1 VGLAFE
7 AIATISQALE
17 RLEVGELAL
26 IGFGDQSRVLQPFAS
41 GVAKVSLGQE
51 LRSSLLKFDEDSTD
65 IPALLESVLDTFAS
79 APTSNSAPVW
89 QLNVILSDGI
99 CHHHDRIKPLLA
111 RCHSAR
117 ILNIF
122 VLLDSRPIESS
133 IFELSH
139 VEYVDQGID
148 QMTGQVKTAIKMTKY
163 LETFPFEFYVV
174 LRDVKM
180 LPSVLAESLK
190 QWFELISLQEGEH

>member
-1 VGLAFE
+1 MP
-7 AIATISQALE
+7 
-17 RLEVGELAL
+17 EL
-26 IGFGDQSRVLQPFAS
+26 LQ
-41 GVAKVSLGQE
+41 
-51 LRSSLLKFDEDSTD
+51 T
-65 IPALLESVLDTFAS
+65 VLDTFES
-79 APTSNSAPVW
+79 AQHNTNGPIW

-99 CHHHDRIKPLLA
+99 CHQHDKIKPLLA

-122 VLLDSRPIESS
+122 VLLDNRPAESS

-139 VEYVDQGID
+139 VEYVEQGVD
-148 QMTGQVKTAIKMTKY
+148 PLTGQVKTGIKMTKY

-174 LRDVKM
+174 LRNVKM